1 MSRGR
6 IGLLAVSGV
15 RIYSRRLSG
24 LGVTLPGFV
33 ERAKVIASMPS
44 LGLLTMAAVTPDDY
58 EIEYLECPEFDP
70 EALARL
76 RFDLVGISSFT
87 AKSDVMYRIADF
99 LRARGTTVVLG
110 GLHCTL
116 LPEEAAEHA
125 DAVVAGEGELL
136 WPRVLRDWEAG
147 TLRKIYRNG
156 SFHDVDLA
164 RTPAPRYDLLD
175 PSTYNRYPVQTTRGC
190 PLHCEFCAASRIY
203 GGYKTKPV
211 EQVVRDLRA
220 AKGAWRHP
228 FIELADD
235 NTFVNKPWSRELVRA
250 IAKEE
255 VHWFT
260 ETDVSVADDP
270 ELLEEIASSGCR
282 QLLIGLESPNASA
295 LRGVELHADWKAK
308 RARDYEQAIRTIQ
321 SHGITVNGCFVLG
334 LDSHGPGIFEEV
346 LDFAERT
353 ALFEAQVTVLTAF
366 PGTPLYAR
374 LLREGRVLEPGRW
387 DLCTLFDVNFQPAGM
402 SPDEL
407 RAGIR
412 WLSERLYSADAL
424 RRRRDAF
431 FRGLR
436 TKKSG
441 PVAIGATRPDRG
453 KRGRA
458 PRDQTSTNASSEKTT
473 GPVGLIS

>member
-1 MSRGR
+1 
-6 IGLLAVSGV
+6 
-15 RIYSRRLSG
+15 
-24 LGVTLPGFV
+24 
-33 ERAKVIASMPS
+33 MPS

-270 ELLEEIASSGCR
+270 ELLDLLARSGCR
-282 QLLIGLESPNASA
+282 QLLIGFESP
-295 LRGVELHADWKAK
+295 RADSLDGLDAANWKAK
-308 RARDYEQAIRTIQ
+308 RHDRYRRAIDQIQ
-321 SHGITVNGCFVLG
+321 SRGITVNGCFIVG
-334 LDSHGPGIFEEV
+334 LDQDTPDIFDEV
-346 LDFAERT
+346 ERFVKST
-353 ALFEAQVTVLTAF
+353 ALMEVQVTILTPF
-366 PGTPLYAR
+366 PGTALYRRLQAEGR
-374 LLREGRVLEPGRW
+374 LLREKAW
-387 DLCTLFDVNFQPAGM
+387 DRCTLFDVNFVPKRM
-402 SPDEL
+402 SVADLEQGFESL
-407 RAGIR
+407 MKN
-412 WLSERLYSADAL
+412 LYSPEES
-424 RRRRDAF
+424 RRRR
-431 FRGLR
+431 LQY
-436 TKKSG
+436 
-441 PVAIGATRPDRG
+441 VAAMRSIR
-453 KRGRA
+453 KE
-458 PRDQTSTNASSEKTT
+458 AS
-473 GPVGLIS
+473 

>member
-1 MSRGR
+1 
-6 IGLLAVSGV
+6 
-15 RIYSRRLSG
+15 
-24 LGVTLPGFV
+24 
-33 ERAKVIASMPS
+33 
-44 LGLLTMAAVTPDDY
+44 
-58 EIEYLECPEFDP
+58 
-70 EALARL
+70 
-76 RFDLVGISSFT
+76 
-87 AKSDVMYRIADF
+87 MYRIADF

-270 ELLEEIASSGCR
+270 ELLDLLARSGCR
-282 QLLIGLESPNASA
+282 QLLIGFESP
-295 LRGVELHADWKAK
+295 RADSLDGLDAANWKAK
-308 RARDYEQAIRTIQ
+308 RHDRYRRAIDQIQ
-321 SHGITVNGCFVLG
+321 SRGITVNGCFIVG
-334 LDSHGPGIFEEV
+334 LDQDTPDIFDEV
-346 LDFAERT
+346 ERFVKST
-353 ALFEAQVTVLTAF
+353 ALMEVQVTILTPF
-366 PGTPLYAR
+366 PGTALYRRLQAEGR
-374 LLREGRVLEPGRW
+374 LLGEKFW
-387 DLCTLFDVNFQPAGM
+387 DRCTLFDVNFVPKRM
-402 SPDEL
+402 SVADLEQGFESL
-407 RAGIR
+407 MKN
-412 WLSERLYSADAL
+412 LYSPEES
-424 RRRRDAF
+424 RRRR
-431 FRGLR
+431 LQY
-436 TKKSG
+436 
-441 PVAIGATRPDRG
+441 VAAMRSIR
-453 KRGRA
+453 KE
-458 PRDQTSTNASSEKTT
+458 AS
-473 GPVGLIS
+473 